1 MYNDFMYSKID
12 HLNFFLLDAETA
24 KAATIIR
31 FQEPSLTIDDCL
43 LIGLHKGVFLMVSIM
58 SPIVT
63 KVNSNGLHF
72 YQSKQYE
79 SLARISPLNYR
90 TQRELDEKYRFNL
103 VTGLKTLLVFQPIG
117 LVN

>member
-1 MYNDFMYSKID
+1 
-12 HLNFFLLDAETA
+12 
-24 KAATIIR
+24 
-31 FQEPSLTIDDCL
+31 
-43 LIGLHKGVFLMVSIM
+43 MVNIM

-63 KVNSNGLHF
+63 KVNSNGSHV

-117 LVN
+117 LVNYTSVTEVSTMNITLQCEIRQK